1 MSNESIRNKGVHI
14 DANSSYFDE
23 SLDLTDE
30 SADEGRESADEDEE
44 EEDHQF
50 QGKMSRDTSNNPPR
64 GDTPPSQMSESE
76 GDYVEGDDDEDDMSA
91 SHDSIASERIRAKS
105 INAHQALSASDNAI
119 HQRTPKESMGAL
131 AKSKSDNAVRKD
143 PRVEMDRDLKRD
155 SVKHGH
161 MTDEDTA
168 DPDLITGDES
178 HEEDEDEL
186 SGAAYGAKEMNF
198 KDSSLS
204 DEMKEIFQYIAR
216 YHPQEIE
223 LEPQLQPFIPEFIPA
238 IGDIDAFIKISRP
251 DQKPEALGLSV
262 LDEPSGKQSDPTVL
276 DLHLRAV
283 TKSIAP
289 VPQVVRS
296 IDSISLRSNT
306 KPLDNWI
313 RNVKELH
320 AAKPAPSVHY
330 SRRMPDIEELMQVWP
345 VEIEEA
351 LATIKLPTAD
361 LEISLASFSR
371 LLTAILDIPTP
382 SPQQQQQQQ
391 QKEGTKRKQS
401 TSTIES
407 LHVLFT
413 LYSEFKNS
421 QHFRSFGRTAVERD
435 VEGAQ

>member
-1 MSNESIRNKGVHI
+1 MAE
-14 DANSSYFDE
+14 E
-23 SLDLTDE
+23 E
-30 SADEGRESADEDEE
+30 SAD
-44 EEDHQF
+44 H
-50 QGKMSRDTSNNPPR
+50 
-64 GDTPPSQMSESE
+64 
-76 GDYVEGDDDEDDMSA
+76 
-91 SHDSIASERIRAKS
+91 
-105 INAHQALSASDNAI
+105 
-119 HQRTPKESMGAL
+119 
-131 AKSKSDNAVRKD
+131 
-143 PRVEMDRDLKRD
+143 
-155 SVKHGH
+155 
-161 MTDEDTA
+161 
-168 DPDLITGDES
+168 DLITGDDDE
-178 HEEDEDEL
+178 EEDDEDDDEI
-186 SGAAYGAKEMNF
+186 SAAAYGVKDNPSF

-204 DEMKEIFQYIAR
+204 EEMKEIFQYISR

-223 LEPQLQPFIPEFIPA
+223 LEPQLQCFIPEFIPA

-296 IDSISLRSNT
+296 IDSISLRSNS

-320 AAKPAPSVHY
+320 AAKPAPAVHY

-345 VEIEEA
+345 TEIEEA
-351 LATIKLPTAD
+351 LTTLKLPTSE
-361 LEISLASFSR
+361 LEISLSSFAR

-382 SPQQQQQQQ
+382 SPQQQQQQR
-391 QKEGTKRKQS
+391 ESSKRKQS

-421 QHFRSFGRTAVERD
+421 QHFRSFGRSGLEREAD
-435 VEGAQ
+435 GAQ